1 MGLVHLAE
9 HRTSKDKVAM
19 KQIDLEESQDILDLI
34 IVEIEVMKGMNHPNL
49 VNFKQVIML
58 FLLFNQTLSGFCGR
72 RGTFHSHWIAHK
84 ILIPKL
90 TLLSILREKLNKLQH
105 KT

>member
-1 MGLVHLAE
+1 MQGKVLGEGAVGLVHLAE

-49 VNFKQVIML
+49 VNFKQVLIMFFL
-58 FLLFNQTLSGFCGR
+58 FIKDHLSGFC
-72 RGTFHSHWIAHK
+72 
-84 ILIPKL
+84 
-90 TLLSILREKLNKLQH
+90 
-105 KT
+105 

>member
-49 VNFKQVIML
+49 VNFKQVM
-58 FLLFNQTLSGFCGR
+58 FF
-72 RGTFHSHWIAHK
+72 
-84 ILIPKL
+84 
-90 TLLSILREKLNKLQH
+90 
-105 KT
+105 

>member
-58 FLLFNQTLSGFCGR
+58 FFLFNQKPSFRLLWMERSFSLQWSIWR
-72 RGTFHSHWIAHK
+72 AGT
-84 ILIPKL
+84 
-90 TLLSILREKLNKLQH
+90 
-105 KT
+105 

>member
-19 KQIDLEESQDILDLI
+19 KKIDLEESQDILDLI

-58 FLLFNQTLSGFCGR
+58 F
-72 RGTFHSHWIAHK
+72 
-84 ILIPKL
+84 
-90 TLLSILREKLNKLQH
+90 
-105 KT
+105 

>member
-49 VNFKQVIML
+49 VNFKQVML
-58 FLLFNQTLSGFCGR
+58 FQLFNQKPSFR
-72 RGTFHSHWIAHK
+72 
-84 ILIPKL
+84 
-90 TLLSILREKLNKLQH
+90 LLWMERSFS
-105 KT
+105 